1 MEKTQCSFFVCI
13 IPISLFALL
22 SVFFMEVAHAQA
34 PYCAPSHTVAL
45 CPKYDMFIGGIRIE
59 EGTKVIYEKAN
70 DGCNKSS
77 APNYTLMSTSP
88 AFSLY
93 EGCDYKMFIST
104 GKLYNVQ
111 VGVWVDLNMDND
123 FSDSGEFLSK
133 GWTEINSDGQL
144 HSRSFQIRCGVIT
157 TGTTRMRIR
166 TDSAGSAKWDSAG
179 ACTSVKYGETEDYT
193 ITINKYVKPLK
204 GFTMPDTVFVGIPFR
219 FTNNHQGCFSS
230 QWDIQDDGSTEYT
243 TVNPYHVFN
252 LPGRYCVRLKTSSYC
267 GIREDYN
274 YCFNVLAPATIT
286 DFLTNSNLLQIY
298 PNPSTGM
305 VNIYF
310 NSLTSG
316 NIGLEVY
323 NSFGVL
329 LMETKAVSL
338 PNGLHVID
346 LSNRASG
353 LYTLRI
359 NADGKQF
366 NRMISIYRR
375 NE

>member
-1 MEKTQCSFFVCI
+1 MEKTKYSFFGHI
-13 IPISLFALL
+13 IFALL
-22 SVFFMEVAHAQA
+22 SVFFIEFASAQA

-45 CPKYDMFIGGIRIE
+45 CPKYDMYIGGIRIE
-59 EGTKVIYEKAN
+59 EGVKIIYEKVN

-77 APNYTLMSTSP
+77 APNYSLMSTSP
-88 AFSLY
+88 AFAIY
-93 EGCDYKMFIST
+93 EGCTYRMFIST

-133 GWTEINSDGQL
+133 GWTEISSDGQL
-144 HSRSFQIRCGVIT
+144 HSRSFQIRCGGIA

-166 TDSAGSAKWDSAG
+166 TDSAGSTKWDSAG

-193 ITINKYVKPLK
+193 ITLNKYVKPLI
-204 GFTMPDTVFVGIPFR
+204 GFSMPDTVFVGIPFR

-230 QWDIQDDGSTEYT
+230 QWDIQDDGTTEYT
-243 TVNPYHVFN
+243 TVNPFHVFH

-267 GIREDYN
+267 DIRGDYN

-286 DFLTNSNLLQIY
+286 DVLTDGNLLQIY
-298 PNPSTGM
+298 PNPSTGI
-305 VNIYF
+305 VNIHCINLTKGNLDVEVF
-310 NSLTSG
+310 NS
-316 NIGLEVY
+316 Y
-323 NSFGVL
+323 GVQ

-338 PNGLHVID
+338 SNRLHIID
-346 LSNRASG
+346 LSNEASG

-359 NADGKQF
+359 KADGKQI
-366 NRMISIYRR
+366 NRMISIIRR
-375 NE
+375 D